1 MRDVLNFPP
10 LAESYSKI
18 FDSIRTL
25 DKTLFFN
32 SAISHRIHL
41 CFGLGEK
48 LYYITTEERIGLSQE
63 LFSQYGCKTLS
74 LPSVYDVVIHRRGM
88 NLSQVGKRINVL
100 HSLLHGD
107 YDVLLTTP
115 KALLQY
121 LPLKSVF
128 EKSFIELK
136 VGDLVDIDELSD
148 RLIKMG
154 YNKLPHAEEK
164 CSFAVIGEILEIFTI
179 DSELP
184 ARILFDFDEVSTIKY
199 FHPDTMQGANKVE
212 SISIPPSSD
221 LLSDIDGEE
230 VLSRIKKSRMLQN
243 PRASQRTEEII
254 SDISLKLTKEAIE
267 PSMVWVIPF
276 INDRLSTIF
285 DYLPE
290 NGVIAIDEPEEI
302 FDYISLTLK
311 THSERVKK
319 LVQEGEALRKH
330 SDSILSLEKLNKYL
344 SQFRQI
350 GFSNSNIGLSGI
362 DKGIFIANSTSIPPY
377 FKDMGLML
385 RDVSEYVS
393 KGYTVKIFCGN
404 ESNENILKSFL
415 GDIKVEYIPYKLNR
429 GFIEAGVK
437 LLVCGMQDLCL
448 TSEGVKTV
456 KSRRH
461 SIAPRVGD
469 YVVHQEYGIGKCLGV
484 KHEKTYVGEKDYIL
498 LEYAGGDRV
507 MVPVQQMDILE
518 LYAGAESNPKLSNI
532 GNDEF
537 SKHKAKAKQ
546 SIKKLAFD
554 LLELYAKREKSIGYK
569 YPVDGP
575 FQLEFER
582 AFEFKETPDQE
593 RAIADIKRDM
603 ESGKVMDR
611 LICGDVGFGKTEVAL
626 RAIFKT
632 VCENKQVAFL
642 APTTILSEQHFMTV
656 AQRLQPFGIR
666 VACLNRFRNAKQTKA
681 ILEDLRLGRI
691 SVVVGTHRLLSKD
704 CEFFDL
710 GLLVLDEEQRFGVEH
725 KERIK
730 TLRNNVNVL
739 SLSATPI
746 PRTLHMALSGIR
758 DVSLL
763 DTPPKGRKPVETV
776 VAEYSDAMLQ
786 DAIEKE
792 LNRGGQVFVL
802 YNSVEKIFFLADKIR
817 HLVPDA
823 TLVVG
828 HGQMDTKEL
837 EGNIIKFYN
846 KEAQILVAT
855 TIIENGIDVPNANTL
870 FVVEANKL
878 GLSQMYQLRGRVG
891 RSERLAT
898 AYFTYPEGYVPEGD
912 VQKRLNALT
921 DAQELGSGYRLALM
935 DLEIRGAG
943 NILGREQHGHA
954 MRIGYDTYCRL
965 LKETIALLQGEVVVQ
980 RTETEVSAS
989 VDAYISETLVKSER
1003 ERLKLYKRIA
1013 EIETPDDKERF
1024 ESDFEELYGKLPV
1037 EVENLLRVSLIRVL
1051 GSKCGVEKAEVDSK
1065 YCRLRFVGEEYLE
1078 SRSVKDALSAVKNIC
1093 TYVNS
1098 GRLIEF
1104 FIKSA
1109 DKCKK
1114 MDFLIKFLS
1123 FASGIYDFI
1132 VKK

>member
-1 MRDVLNFPP
+1 MRDILNFPP
-10 LAESYSKI
+10 LIKSYSDVI
-18 FDSIRTL
+18 DSVRVL

-32 SAISHRIHL
+32 SAPSHRIHL
-41 CFGLGEK
+41 CANLGEK
-48 LYYITTEERIGLSQE
+48 VYYLTTEERLLHSQE
-63 LFSQYGCKTLS
+63 LFTQYGCKTLT
-74 LPSVYDVVIHRRGM
+74 LPAVYDVVLYRRGM
-88 NLSQVGKRINVL
+88 NLTQVGNRITAL
-100 HSLLHGD
+100 HTLVKGD

-115 KALLQY
+115 KALMQY
-121 LPLKSVF
+121 LPLKALF

-136 VGDLVDIDELSD
+136 VGNSMDISTLCDKLSS
-148 RLIKMG
+148 LG
-154 YNKLPHAEEK
+154 YKKLPHAEEK
-164 CSFAVIGEILEIFTI
+164 CSFAQVGEILEVFTI

-184 ARILFDFDEVSTIKY
+184 VRILFDFDEISTIKY
-199 FHPDTMQGANKVE
+199 FHPDTMQGANKVD
-212 SISIPPSSD
+212 SISIPPSTD
-221 LLSDIDGEE
+221 LLTDISGDEI
-230 VLSRIKKSRMLQN
+230 LTRIGKSRTLQN
-243 PRASQRTEEII
+243 PRSAQRTEEII
-254 SDISLKLTKEAIE
+254 SDIALKLTKGGIE
-267 PSMVWVIPF
+267 PSMLWVIPF
-276 INDRLSTIF
+276 INDRLSTLF

-290 NGVIAIDEPEEI
+290 NGLIAIDEPEEI

-311 THSERVKK
+311 THTERVKK
-319 LVQEGEALRKH
+319 LVQDGEALRKH
-330 SDSILSLEKLNKYL
+330 YESILSLEKLNNGL
-344 SQFRQI
+344 SKLRQI
-350 GFSNSNIGLSGI
+350 GFSNTNMGI
-362 DKGIFIANSTSIPPY
+362 SDVGRGIFIANSSPVPPY

-385 RDVSEYVS
+385 RDTSEYVS
-393 KGYTVKIFCGN
+393 KGFTVKLFCGN
-404 ESNENILKSFL
+404 ESNEDILKSFL
-415 GDIKVEYIPYKLNR
+415 GDINVEYVPYKLNR
-429 GFIEAGVK
+429 GFMDAGVK
-437 LLVCGMQDLCL
+437 LLVCGVQDLCL
-448 TSEGVKTV
+448 TTEGVKEG
-456 KSRRH
+456 KKRRH

-469 YVVHQEYGIGKCLGV
+469 YVVHQEYGIGRCLGV

-518 LYAGAESNPKLSNI
+518 LYAGADSNPKLSNI

-537 SKHKAKAKQ
+537 SKKKAKARQ

-554 LLELYAKREKSIGYK
+554 LLELYAKREQSTGYK
-569 YPVDGP
+569 YPKDGP
-575 FQLEFER
+575 FQVEFER

-603 ESGKVMDR
+603 ESGRVMDR

-656 AQRLQPFGIR
+656 VQRLQPFGIR
-666 VACLNRFRNAKQTKA
+666 VACLNRFRSAKQTKE

-776 VAEYSDAMLQ
+776 VGEYSDAMLQ

-802 YNSVEKIFFLADKIR
+802 YNSVEKIFFLADKIQS
-817 HLVPDA
+817 LVPDA

-828 HGQMDTKEL
+828 HGQMDGKEL
-837 EGNIIKFYN
+837 ERNIIRFYN

-891 RSERLAT
+891 RSQRLAT

-912 VQKRLNALT
+912 VQKRLNALS
-921 DAQELGSGYRLALM
+921 DASELGSGYRLSLM

-954 MRIGYDTYCRL
+954 MGIGYDTYCRL
-965 LKETIALLQGEVVVQ
+965 LQETIALLQGDVVVQ

-989 VDAYISETLVKSER
+989 VDAYISEELVKSER

-1013 EIETPDDKERF
+1013 ELETPDDKEEF
-1024 ESDFEELYGKLPV
+1024 EDDFEELYGKLPQ

-1051 GSKCGVEKAEVDSK
+1051 GSKCGVEKAEIDDK
-1065 YCRLRFVGEEYLE
+1065 YCRLRFVGEEYLT
-1078 SRSVKDALSAVKNIC
+1078 SRSLKDALNAVRNIC

-1098 GRLIEF
+1098 GRVIEF
-1104 FIKSA
+1104 FIKNA
-1109 DKCKK
+1109 DKCQK

-1132 VKK
+1132 VKN